1 MRIELMAV
9 TTCLLIGPTAGVA
22 EDMRGGDLISA
33 CGEYS
38 AGYSSAKAASC
49 IAYLQGYLDG
59 NTDITSAADRPSSFV
74 VRALRTR
81 ATRLSEETE
90 QKLNSTYCLPEG
102 FELPALA
109 SDIAQEKPS
118 AAAESAEQVLKNV
131 LQRAYLC
138 APES

>member
-9 TTCLLIGPTAGVA
+9 TLCLLIGPSTGVA

-59 NTDITSAADRPSSFV
+59 STDIASDADRPSSFM

-81 ATRLSEETE
+81 TTRLSEETE
-90 QKLNSTYCLPEG
+90 QKLNSTYCLPAG
-102 FELPALA
+102 FELTTLA
-109 SDIAQEKPS
+109 KEVAQEKPS
-118 AAAESAEQVLKNV
+118 VTAESAEQVLNNV